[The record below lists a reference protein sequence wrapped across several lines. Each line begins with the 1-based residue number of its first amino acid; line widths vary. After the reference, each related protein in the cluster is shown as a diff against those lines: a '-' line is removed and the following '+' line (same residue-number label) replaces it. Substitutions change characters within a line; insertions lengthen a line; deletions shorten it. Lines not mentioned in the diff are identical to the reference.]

1 MDKNKKIILG
11 SSSVF
16 RKNLLER
23 LNIEF
28 DSISPNINEDR
39 LKGES
44 GKDMAPRLANL
55 KAKKISNSNSNS
67 IIICSDVC
75 AVCDDKVLGKPGT
88 KENAAKILSFISEK
102 KIVFYNGTCIFDTVA
117 NKTYQKLFTYEILIN
132 KLNKKNIET
141 YINKFNPIHS
151 TAAFKYESGREFLV
165 KKLTTDEPDLT
176 GLIGLPLYYV
186 KDIIEL
192 IKDNN

>member
-88 KENAAKILSFISEK
+88 KKMLQKFFLLFQKRKLYFIMAHAYLIL
-102 KIVFYNGTCIFDTVA
+102 
-117 NKTYQKLFTYEILIN
+117 
-132 KLNKKNIET
+132 
-141 YINKFNPIHS
+141 
-151 TAAFKYESGREFLV
+151 
-165 KKLTTDEPDLT
+165 
-176 GLIGLPLYYV
+176 
-186 KDIIEL
+186 
-192 IKDNN
+192 